1 MQLTKSQLKQI
12 IKEELNEYEEEP
24 HSQRADMESVK
35 VGEAKIQQM
44 MEFLLDKLRE
54 IGDFE
59 RYEKIEAI
67 MNPVESPMYTSD
79 DEEDY
84 NPEYYNR
91 YGGHPGGDDDD

>member
-1 MQLTKSQLKQI
+1 MKLTKSKLKQI
-12 IKEELNEYEEEP
+12 IKEEINEYETNP

-35 VGEAKIQQM
+35 VAEAKIQQM
-44 MEFLLDKLRE
+44 MKDLLHELRE

-59 RYEKIEAI
+59 SYDKIEAI
-67 MNPVESPMYTSD
+67 MNPVESPMDTFD

-91 YGGHPGGDDDD
+91 YGGHPGDDDDD

>member
-1 MQLTKSQLKQI
+1 MKLTKSKLKQI
-12 IKEELNEYEEEP
+12 IKEEINEYETNP

-35 VGEAKIQQM
+35 VAEAKIQQM
-44 MEFLLDKLRE
+44 MKDLLHELRE

-59 RYEKIEAI
+59 RYDKIEAI
-67 MNPVESPMYTSD
+67 MNPVESPMDTSD

-91 YGGHPGGDDDD
+91 YGGHPGDDDDD